1 MLDGSWRMV
10 AVCFVILYGIVTGEC
25 RWPMKTHS
33 SAKWSCRLRGVEGLL
48 LFSRSHGLFGKRHCR
63 QSSVM
68 ILTRKSSDMMVTYT
82 EQHIQVSAEKKNDS
96 PIIRMPFRQKSD
108 HMETKTAHVAQ

>member
-1 MLDGSWRMV
+1 
-10 AVCFVILYGIVTGEC
+10 
-25 RWPMKTHS
+25 
-33 SAKWSCRLRGVEGLL
+33 
-48 LFSRSHGLFGKRHCR
+48 
-63 QSSVM
+63 
-68 ILTRKSSDMMVTYT
+68 MVTYT